1 MDTTITN
8 QEGWSGI
15 LQCQKDSTLMNG
27 LRTSPEAPIN
37 CGERLLAP
45 LVDAAAQL
53 TPDRVVGMIPKSP
66 DISKGFWKLTI
77 DELAHAVDYMAYWI
91 EERAGKSK
99 DFEAIAYIGPNDFRY
114 WIMELAAIK
123 CGHPILLPSLRN
135 SDSNNLELLNKT
147 KCRTMFFSQPF
158 DFKAAG
164 VRHAGI
170 GTFLVPTIQEML
182 VAEPRKRYTYCKS
195 WEEAKHD
202 PIAICH
208 TSGSTGKFQ
217 EAPFET
223 ESDVYQAR
231 RLA

>member
-1 MDTTITN
+1 MATTITN
-8 QEGWSGI
+8 QEESNGI
-15 LQCQKDSTLMNG
+15 LQSQEDSAIMNDI
-27 LRTSPEAPIN
+27 RTSPGDPIN
-37 CGERLLAP
+37 CGERLLPP

-77 DELAHAVDYMAYWI
+77 GELAHAVDYMAYWI

-99 DFEAIAYIGPNDFRY
+99 DFEAIAYIGLNDFRY
-114 WIMELAAIK
+114 WIMELAAMK

-135 SDSNNLELLNKT
+135 SDANNLELLDKT
-147 KCRTMFFSQPF
+147 KCRTMFFSQPL

-170 GTFLVPTIQEML
+170 GTFPIPTIQAML
-182 VAEPRKRYTYCKS
+182 AAEPRRRYPYCKS

-202 PIAICH
+202 PVVICH

-217 EAPFET
+217 EAPL
-223 ESDVYQAR
+223 S
-231 RLA
+231 